1 MRADFAVLAAAFD
14 ALVAVLVQVGEIL
27 PEFLVSSVHDVAIF
41 DGGELG
47 SQGADCGDVEFVLV
61 GLVLKRQLCF

>member
-1 MRADFAVLAAAFD
+1 VRADFAVLAAAFD

-27 PEFLVSSVHDVAIF
+27 PEFFVSGVHDVAIF

-47 SQGADCGDVEFVLV
+47 G
-61 GLVLKRQLCF
+61 